1 MEIYM
6 MMLRHVATDALA
18 AAAASVAI
26 RIAAKRASEL
36 ISNVYIVVESL
47 GCYTVK

>member
-6 MMLRHVATDALA
+6 MMLRHVATDALG
-18 AAAASVAI
+18 AAASVAI